1 MKNSKTLKV
10 VIFIVVLLIPIIYS
24 FFYLKSYWNPYGNLE
39 GLKIA
44 VVNLDEGEN
53 DESQGKEFVNE
64 LEKTGTFDI
73 CKVSLDEANEGMQNG
88 DYYATITI
96 PSNFTKCL
104 NSASTTNKQISTI
117 TYSPNQA
124 SNYLATQIV
133 NSAVKTME
141 TNLQSKISAKIAG
154 TLADKLKEVPDSLE
168 KVSDASEQI
177 LDGSESL
184 NSGLKEINDGT
195 TKLNDS
201 YTEFGNGVNSAYEG
215 SKQLDGG
222 IEAAKEGIDTL
233 SEGSKTLDS
242 SIDMI
247 NEGVNNLSSQGGEG
261 INELGLGVS
270 KINNGATKLN
280 KGVNDYV
287 DGTENLITKL
297 NAYIDGVDGVNSK
310 IEPILLALK
319 AQKDVTTDPT
329 IQALAINA
337 EKILNSQEYNKVK
350 ASGTLIKNGETLL
363 TDNSQ
368 ELKDGAKEL
377 EQGANLL
384 AEKTQDLTKITNGI
398 SDLKAG
404 LQKVSKGTEK
414 LKSGANALQ
423 IGASALSNGSKSL
436 TNGLETLNNSSTQIK
451 SALNTLNEGTN
462 SAYNG
467 STELVNGVQEFKTQI
482 DDSIK
487 ETNEQLESL
496 NGIENFAEDPVEFKT
511 EAYGE
516 VNSYG
521 IAFTPLFLCIGLW
534 VGALMCYVVLYYDQ
548 SHRFGI
554 LDSTS
559 KNKLLQNILYIAIGG
574 LQGLIVGVLL
584 KLGLGFD
591 VQNGVLYYSASI
603 FLGMV
608 FISIIQFLIR
618 NFGDIG
624 KFLAL
629 IILVLQLAASG
640 GTFPVE
646 TIDKAFQALTP
657 YLPMTYS
664 IKLLKEI
671 LVPTATN
678 FKWQYIGILG
688 GIIIITLGITYIV
701 DIIKIKKQKE
711 QKS

>member
-53 DESQGKEFVNE
+53 DENQGKEFVNE

-141 TNLQSKISAKIAG
+141 TNLQSKISGKIAG

-168 KVSDASEQI
+168 RVSDASEQI
-177 LDGSESL
+177 LDGSENL
-184 NSGLKEINDGT
+184 NSGLKEINNGT

-222 IEAAKEGIDTL
+222 IQTAKEGIDTL
-233 SEGSKTLDS
+233 SKGSKTLDS

-270 KINNGATKLN
+270 KINKGATKLN

-337 EKILNSQEYNKVK
+337 EKILDSQEYNKVK

-384 AEKTQDLTKITNGI
+384 TEKTQDLTKITNGI

-487 ETNEQLESL
+487 ETNEQLENL

-548 SHRFGI
+548 SHRFGV

-584 KLGLGFD
+584 KLGLGFY

-646 TIDKAFQALTP
+646 TIDKAFQVITP